1 MASLSI
7 RVMVH
12 FNPIPFRRSDAMKQF
27 ITKHERSIVGVLSGW
42 DRIRFRGTFRSL
54 AVTRMMVSWLLD
66 RRVMLKHFKPLALEL
81 TAALKAS
88 IDEVAGAAGQTVKYL
103 ASSALSKEDLV
114 RELIRR
120 EASEGLVC
128 VLSCVEPCRSYDIH
142 KNRETKHIELVQA
155 FRKCLHW
162 YCYFLD
168 PQLGLCHVRIQ
179 SWLPFN
185 VHICVNGR
193 EWLCRAL
200 EAAGIGFRRSDNCLV
215 HVADVP
221 AAQAFLDAQP
231 WAHWQRLLGGL
242 VRRACPALA
251 RLPGRDGPLSYYWS
265 ADETEWATDVM
276 FRSAR
281 DLAELYPSLIGH
293 AMRTF
298 SSREVMRFLGR
309 TRLPAQGGVDVRFN
323 GQVVSDL
330 AQRPEGLRIKHRMNH
345 NSIKMYDKQGSV
357 LRIETTI
364 NDARDL
370 SVYRAKES
378 DPHGGKKWQ
387 RLRKGVVDL
396 PRRAEISQA
405 ANARYLAALTEADT
419 NTPLGK
425 AADAVRRPVIRPTR
439 RFRGLN
445 PLSGPDALLAQ
456 SLLRGEFT
464 ISGFRNRDIRRLLHP
479 KTRFD
484 DDKRRQ
490 SAQVSRLLRLFREHG
505 LVYKIKGTHRYQL
518 TAQGRRILPAFIA
531 ARNATTEQLNQL
543 AA

>member
-1 MASLSI
+1 
-7 RVMVH
+7 MVR
-12 FNPIPFRRSDAMKQF
+12 NNLIPHRKDDAVKQF
-27 ITKHERSIVGVLSGW
+27 ITKHEGSIVGVLSGW

-54 AVTRMMVSWLLD
+54 AVTRLLMSWLLD
-66 RRVMLKHFKPLALEL
+66 RQVMLKHFKPLALEL

-88 IDEVAGAAGQTVKYL
+88 VEEVAATAGRTVQYL

-114 RELIRR
+114 RELLRR
-120 EASEGLVC
+120 EGIEEGLVC

-142 KNRETKHIELVQA
+142 KDRQTKHIELVQCL
-155 FRKCLHW
+155 RKCLHW

-168 PQLGLCHVRIQ
+168 ARLGLCHVRIQ

-193 EWLCRAL
+193 EWLCRQL
-200 EAAGIGFRRSDNCLV
+200 EAARIGFRRSDNCLV

-221 AAQAFLDAQP
+221 AAQRLLDAQP
-231 WAHWQRLLGGL
+231 WANWQRLLNGL
-242 VRRACPALA
+242 VRRACPALFD
-251 RLPGRDGPLSYYWS
+251 LPGREGPLSYYWS

-276 FRSAR
+276 FRSPS
-281 DLAELYPSLIGH
+281 DLAKLYPSLIRH
-293 AMRTF
+293 AMATF

-309 TRLPAQGGVDVRFN
+309 TRLPARGGVDVRFN
-323 GQVVSDL
+323 GQVTSDL
-330 AQRPEGLRIKHRMNH
+330 GERPEGLRIKHRMNH
-345 NSIKMYDKQGSV
+345 NSIKMYDKQGSL

-370 SVYRAKES
+370 SVYRTKES
-378 DPHGGKKWQ
+378 DPQGHKKWQ

-396 PRRAEISQA
+396 PRRAEISQS
-405 ANARYLAALTEADT
+405 ANARYLTALAEADAGI
-419 NTPLGK
+419 PLGK
-425 AADAVRRPVIRPTR
+425 AADAIRRPIIRPTR

-445 PLSGPDALLAQ
+445 PLSGPDALLATI
-456 SLLRGEFT
+456 LLRGEFA

-479 KTRFD
+479 KTRSAED
-484 DDKRRQ
+484 LRRQ
-490 SAQVSRLLRLFREHG
+490 SAQISRLLRLFREHG

-518 TAQGRRILPAFIA
+518 TAHGRRTLPAFIA
-531 ARNATTEQLNQL
+531 ARNASTEQLNKL